1 MTNANTN
8 DSQLSPIPLIRSSF
22 FQFLLGPQISLDS
35 ATPPYLYKD
44 TEVLEIIQ
52 APPDFLIEETMLNDD
67 GDAYSSTY
75 QKIPVVVHPGSDKSY
90 SQWD

>member
-1 MTNANTN
+1 MNLRSFYSDPKYP
-8 DSQLSPIPLIRSSF
+8 DSSDSDTKYPLLPLI
-22 FQFLLGPQISLDS
+22 
-35 ATPPYLYKD
+35 LYKD

-52 APPDFLIEETMLNDD
+52 APPDFLIEATMLNDD
-67 GDAYSSTY
+67 GDVYSSTY